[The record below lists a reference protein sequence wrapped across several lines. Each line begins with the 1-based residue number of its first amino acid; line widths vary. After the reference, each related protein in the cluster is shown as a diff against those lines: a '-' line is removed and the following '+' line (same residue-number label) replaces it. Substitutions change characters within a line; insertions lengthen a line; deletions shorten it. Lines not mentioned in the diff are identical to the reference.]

1 MNENEFR
8 KYGYKIIDKIAE
20 YLTNIEKYPVR
31 SQVSPGDIKSKIPA
45 EAPFESQEFEKIL
58 RDFDEIIIPGI
69 THWQSP
75 NYFAYFPSNTSYP
88 SILGELLS
96 SGIAVNGFSWE
107 TSPAAT
113 ELEEVV
119 MDWLRDMLGLSSE
132 FTGVIQ
138 DTASTATL
146 CSILTAR
153 EKKTEFTS
161 GRAGLAGT
169 KFRVYS
175 SGEVHSSIDK
185 AVRIAGIG
193 TDNLVK
199 VPVDNNFAMIA
210 DELRIAVVNDIEQG
224 YVPLCVVSAM
234 GTTGSLAFDPIE
246 NIDAIAKEFG
256 LWHHIDGAY
265 AGSAFIL
272 EEYSEYSKL
281 ASMCDTFVFNPH
293 KWLFVNFDFSA
304 YFVKDRESLIK
315 TFEITPEYLRY
326 IIGTEVNNYR
336 DWGIQ
341 LGRRF
346 RA

>member
-1 MNENEFR
+1 MNSE

-265 AGSAFIL
+265 AGSASF
-272 EEYSEYSKL
+272 
-281 ASMCDTFVFNPH
+281 
-293 KWLFVNFDFSA
+293 
-304 YFVKDRESLIK
+304 
-315 TFEITPEYLRY
+315 
-326 IIGTEVNNYR
+326 
-336 DWGIQ
+336 
-341 LGRRF
+341 
-346 RA
+346 